1 MKCPKC
7 SVEQA
12 DQSAECINCGLIFA
26 KYRKVQE
33 SRSDSNDP
41 KIEYEE
47 VEPIGEVIRQLLFY
61 VKPDTNPLLFG
72 GRVLFFVIIFIWGLK
87 FIFTPMETNYTM
99 QSFWHLVNLPFH
111 EAGHVI
117 FRPLGRFMTSLGG
130 SLGQV
135 LMPLACLA
143 VFLIKARDTFGASF
157 SLWWVGENFMD
168 LAPYINDARSLTL
181 PLLGGNTGRS
191 SPYGFHDWEFILKE
205 SGLLRYDHA
214 LANFSYKLGAVL
226 MIVSF
231 VWAAYILFRQY
242 KNLSLDK

>member
-7 SVEQA
+7 SVEQT
-12 DQSAECINCGLIFA
+12 DQSTECISCGLIFE

-33 SRSDSNDP
+33 SKPNSNDP

-47 VEPIGEVIRQLLFY
+47 VEPVGEVIKQLLFY
-61 VKPDTNPLLFG
+61 VKPDTNPLLLG
-72 GRVLFFVIIFIWGLK
+72 GRILFFIIIFIWGLK

-181 PLLGGNTGRS
+181 PLLGGNTGRT

-231 VWAAYILFRQY
+231 AWAAYILFRQY